1 MKYLSSFNILI
12 IALLTIYCTSTNHFS
27 EDTETLVAKA
37 KLIEADGDFS
47 IDFFK
52 AVHANDSSENI
63 FISPLSLSMALGM
76 TLNGATGN
84 TQYEMQNTLGFSDI
98 SQEEINKGYQSLKR
112 QLLNADDKIQF
123 EVANSVWARA
133 PYSMKEE
140 FKKIVEEYFDAE
152 TASLDFDDPKTLDTI
167 NNWVSNATNDKIK
180 KILTSIE
187 SQDLMFLINAIYFKG
202 SWTSKFDP
210 DLTAPNPFYLS
221 ENNVIQIDMMKQLQE
236 VNVLI
241 DDEVTM
247 LELPYGNETFS
258 AIFIK
263 PSRKDISIDQI
274 ISNKLTSEQLNN
286 WITRLSKKKVEYFI
300 PKFELEYKRE
310 LKEDLKALGM
320 NQVFAHK
327 AELNNLFNDLD
338 NLYVSSVLQKTFLK
352 MDEQGAEA
360 AAATSIT
367 VGRTSMPSYEE
378 VKIDQPYLLIMR
390 EKTSGAILFMGKI
403 TIPNG

>member
-1 MKYLSSFNILI
+1 
-12 IALLTIYCTSTNHFS
+12 
-27 EDTETLVAKA
+27 
-37 KLIEADGDFS
+37 
-47 IDFFK
+47 
-52 AVHANDSSENI
+52 
-63 FISPLSLSMALGM
+63 
-76 TLNGATGN
+76 
-84 TQYEMQNTLGFSDI
+84 
-98 SQEEINKGYQSLKR
+98 
-112 QLLNADDKIQF
+112 
-123 EVANSVWARA
+123 
-133 PYSMKEE
+133 
-140 FKKIVEEYFDAE
+140 
-152 TASLDFDDPKTLDTI
+152 
-167 NNWVSNATNDKIK
+167 
-180 KILTSIE
+180 
-187 SQDLMFLINAIYFKG
+187 
-202 SWTSKFDP
+202 
-210 DLTAPNPFYLS
+210 
-221 ENNVIQIDMMKQLQE
+221 MMKQLQE

-310 LKEDLKALGM
+310 LKEDLKVLGM

-390 EKTSGAILFMGKI
+390 EKTSGVILFMGKI